1 MEKLEDRGYIVNI
14 FWLAAFRQTTFDNL
28 TWVVSC
34 HFYIKAWKSIVWSI
48 GGNSITCIEF
58 MSSSY
63 HFGLNTIACCF
74 FLWYFM
80 VCFQLLFFCD
90 TVSHWY
96 SLCWCA
102 RYSNL
107 TFWKRPLPWVLR
119 MPWQSCAWQQIRRSC
134 CAERESDFH
143 EFLVWGG
150 CKYGNGVEKQQAGS
164 FWWSDLRGWCGLLLI
179 FLGFFGWFVMLWF
192 NHSR

>member
-63 HFGLNTIACCF
+63 HFGLNTIVTIVYCF
-74 FLWYFM
+74 FFWYFM
-80 VCFQLLFFCD
+80 VCFQWLIFCD
-90 TVSHWY
+90 SCIPLIFTVQLVCY
-96 SLCWCA
+96 

-107 TFWKRPLPWVLR
+107 TFWKRPNSLGIEDAMTELR
-119 MPWQSCAWQQIRRSC
+119 LAANQKELLRWKGIRFSWI
-134 CAERESDFH
+134 F
-143 EFLVWGG
+143 
-150 CKYGNGVEKQQAGS
+150 GVG
-164 FWWSDLRGWCGLLLI
+164 R
-179 FLGFFGWFVMLWF
+179 V
-192 NHSR
+192 